1 MAKTQQ
7 LIAIVDDDPSVLK
20 ALKRLLNTRSLS
32 AKTYQSG
39 PQFLTSLDEELP
51 DCLIIDLQMPYMPGL
66 EVQQHLLRRGVQ
78 IPTIFVTAQGDAAV
92 RKRCEAMGAV
102 AFLAKPFPADALFAA
117 IDAAGGVAT

>member
-1 MAKTQQ
+1 
-7 LIAIVDDDPSVLK
+7 
-20 ALKRLLNTRSLS
+20 LKRLLNTRSLS

-51 DCLIIDLQMPYMPGL
+51 DCLIIDLQMPYMRGL

-78 IPTIFVTAQGDAAV
+78 IPTIFITAQDDAAT
-92 RKRCEAMGAV
+92 RERCEAMGAV
-102 AFLAKPFPADALFAA
+102 AFLAKPIPTDALFGA

>member
-39 PQFLTSLDEELP
+39 PQFLTSLDEEVP
-51 DCLIIDLQMPYMPGL
+51 NCLIIDVHMPYMPGL
-66 EVQQHLLRRGVQ
+66 EVQRHLLRRGLQ
-78 IPTIFVTAQGDAAV
+78 IPTIFFTAQDDAAT
-92 RKRCEAMGAV
+92 RERCEAMGAV
-102 AFLAKPFPADALFAA
+102 AFLAKPIPADVLFAA
-117 IDAAGGVAT
+117 IDAVGGVAA